1 MFGEGDFPGLL
12 LSAPSRH
19 FRAFYNLSGS
29 NQARVRLTQLPDDDV
44 DRVMH
49 PVREIAVEVARWAK
63 EGFVPVGHTAIGVCT
78 GITFAGGRFDL
89 GDAEG
94 NRRFVV
100 VTLQDTA
107 EQSWG
112 DLEYVTSKETTVRET
127 QSVKVAHRAIV
138 RAGEWDSSSDE
149 RHDVLWQACAPAH
162 VCWRWTL
169 RQ

>member
-1 MFGEGDFPGLL
+1 MFGKRDFPGLL

-29 NQARVRLTQLPDDDV
+29 NQARVRLTRLPDDDV

-63 EGFVPVGHTAIGVCT
+63 EGFVSVGHTAIGVCS
-78 GITFAGGRFDL
+78 GITFAGVRFDL
-89 GDAEG
+89 GDADG
-94 NRRFVV
+94 NRPLVV

-107 EQSWG
+107 EQGGG
-112 DLEYVTSKETTVRET
+112 DLEYVTSKETAVRET
-127 QSVKVAHRAIV
+127 QSVKVTHRAIV
-138 RAGEWDSSSDE
+138 RAGECDSSSNERQDE
-149 RHDVLWQACAPAH
+149 LWRPCAPAH
-162 VCWRWTL
+162 VCWRGTL